1 VPLTRPVTCPPGKS
15 TVPRKLPIA
24 TGAPATVATASGVIE
39 LTPSAWHQADGAV
52 HPGAGAAD
60 GRDER
65 RAGAGHARGPNVAV
79 GALAQAVH
87 VTLPT
92 TSPSAIACGATEA
105 SPAVLNPSAAVN
117 RSAPSVRVAV
127 ISHGPPLV
135 NVASSI
141 IRGDTIQRTSS
152 CAPPAVALWP

>member
-1 VPLTRPVTCPPGKS
+1 M
-15 TVPRKLPIA
+15 PRKLPIA

-39 LTPSAWHQADGAV
+39 LTPSARGTRPTAPV
-52 HPGAGAAD
+52 HPGAPAPPTVATNAAP
-60 GRDER
+60 
-65 RAGAGHARGPNVAV
+65 APVTLAGPNVAV